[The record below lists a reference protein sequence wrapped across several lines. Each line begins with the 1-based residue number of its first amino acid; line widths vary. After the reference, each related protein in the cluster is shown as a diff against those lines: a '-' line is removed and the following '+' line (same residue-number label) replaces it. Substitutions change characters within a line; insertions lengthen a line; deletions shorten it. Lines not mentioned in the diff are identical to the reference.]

1 MKISSIKSHVLRYEL
16 DKELGY
22 SQQYYKHRTAHLV
35 EIETD
40 EGITGWGEC
49 FGPGNIALANKYIV
63 EKVIQPLIIGEDP
76 INKEYIWHKVYNL
89 LRDSGQK
96 GMPIQALSGIDIALW
111 DILAKK
117 AKLPLYQLL
126 GGKTNNKIP
135 VYGYGMMLQKKS
147 VEELCELFKKEA
159 NQIKEKNFKA
169 MKMKVGL
176 GPKEDL
182 KLVSAVREAIGDDFK
197 LMVDANHAYN
207 KNDAL
212 YVGRGLDEMEIYW
225 FEEPVAP
232 EDYDGYK
239 ELKEKLKTNIAGGEA
254 EFTKYGWNQL
264 IKNNC
269 IDIAQPEV
277 CGLGGITEY
286 LKVSALAQSN
296 FIPIV
301 NHVWGSALS
310 VAVNLHLLTSLPDM
324 PGGLF
329 PAKSML
335 EFDTTEKNIFITDLA
350 EEKFSILGSI
360 SARRHLYFSK
370 TNSVHVFAQR
380 ILHLSLNSE
389 FCWECCSTSSPR

>member
-1 MKISSIKSHVLRYEL
+1 VKITSIKSHVLRYEL

-35 EIETD
+35 EVETD

-63 EKVIQPLIIGEDP
+63 EKVIQPLIKGDDP
-76 INKEYIWHKVYNL
+76 LKKEYIWHKVYNL

-117 AKLPLYQLL
+117 SNLPLYQLL
-126 GGKTNNKIP
+126 GGKTNDKIP
-135 VYGYGMMLQKKS
+135 VYGYGMMLQKKT
-147 VEELCELFKKEA
+147 VDELCELFKNEA

-169 MKMKVGL
+169 MKMKIGM

-182 KLVSAVREAIGDDFK
+182 KLVSAVRDTIGSEFK

-212 YVGRGLDEMEIYW
+212 YVGRGLDEMNIYW

-232 EDYDGYK
+232 EDYDSYK

-310 VAVNLHLLTSLPDM
+310 VAVNLHLLTTLPDM

-329 PAKSML
+329 PTKSML

-350 EEKFSILGSI
+350 EEKFSILDQVKNKNG
-360 SARRHLYFSK
+360 
-370 TNSVHVFAQR
+370 FA
-380 ILHLSLNSE
+380 
-389 FCWECCSTSSPR
+389 SPLENIGIGINPNKDFIKKYEYNG

>member
-350 EEKFSILGSI
+350 EEKFSIIDQVKDEDG
-360 SARRHLYFSK
+360 
-370 TNSVHVFAQR
+370 FASPLEN
-380 ILHLSLNSE
+380 IGIGINPKKE
-389 FCWECCSTSSPR
+389 FIKEYEYNG

>member
-1 MKISSIKSHVLRYEL
+1 MKITSIKSHVLRYEL

-35 EIETD
+35 EVETD

-63 EKVIQPLIIGEDP
+63 EKVIQPLIKGDDP
-76 INKEYIWHKVYNL
+76 LKKENIWHKVYNL

-117 AKLPLYQLL
+117 SNLPLYQLL
-126 GGKTNNKIP
+126 GGKTNDKIP
-135 VYGYGMMLQKKS
+135 VYGYGMMLQKKT
-147 VEELCELFKKEA
+147 VDELCELFKNEA

-169 MKMKVGL
+169 MKMKIGM

-182 KLVSAVREAIGDDFK
+182 KLVSAVRDTIGSEFK

-212 YVGRGLDEMEIYW
+212 YVGKGLDEMNIYW

-310 VAVNLHLLTSLPDM
+310 VAVNLHLLTTLPDM

-329 PAKSML
+329 PTKSML

-350 EEKFSILGSI
+350 EEKFSILDQVKNKNG
-360 SARRHLYFSK
+360 
-370 TNSVHVFAQR
+370 FA
-380 ILHLSLNSE
+380 
-389 FCWECCSTSSPR
+389 SPLENIGIGINPNKAFIKKYEYNG

>member
-329 PAKSML
+329 PTKSML

-350 EEKFSILGSI
+350 EEKFSILDQVKDKDG
-360 SARRHLYFSK
+360 
-370 TNSVHVFAQR
+370 FA
-380 ILHLSLNSE
+380 
-389 FCWECCSTSSPR
+389 SPLENIGIGINPKKDFIKEYEYNG

>member
-76 INKEYIWHKVYNL
+76 TNKEYIWHKVYNL

-264 IKNNC
+264 IKKNC

-350 EEKFSILGSI
+350 EEKFSILDQVKDKDG
-360 SARRHLYFSK
+360 
-370 TNSVHVFAQR
+370 FATPLEN
-380 ILHLSLNSE
+380 IGIGINPKKE
-389 FCWECCSTSSPR
+389 FIKEYEYNG

>member
-1 MKISSIKSHVLRYEL
+1 MKITSIKSHVLRYEL

-35 EIETD
+35 EVETD

-63 EKVIQPLIIGEDP
+63 EKVIQPLIKGDDP
-76 INKEYIWHKVYNL
+76 LKKEYIWHKVYNL

-117 AKLPLYQLL
+117 SNLPLYQLL
-126 GGKTNNKIP
+126 GGKTNDKIP
-135 VYGYGMMLQKKS
+135 VYGYGMMLQKKP
-147 VEELCELFKKEA
+147 VEELCELFKNEA
-159 NQIKEKNFKA
+159 SQIKEKNFKA
-169 MKMKVGL
+169 MKMKIGM

-182 KLVSAVREAIGDDFK
+182 KLVSAVRDTIGSEFK

-212 YVGRGLDEMEIYW
+212 YVGKGLDEMNIYW

-310 VAVNLHLLTSLPDM
+310 VAVNLHLLTTLPDM

-329 PAKSML
+329 PTKSML

-350 EEKFSILGSI
+350 EEKFSILDQVKNKNG
-360 SARRHLYFSK
+360 
-370 TNSVHVFAQR
+370 FA
-380 ILHLSLNSE
+380 
-389 FCWECCSTSSPR
+389 SPLENIGIGINPNKDFIKKYEYNG

>member
-126 GGKTNNKIP
+126 GGKTNSKIP

-182 KLVSAVREAIGDDFK
+182 KIVSAVREAIGDDFK

-212 YVGRGLDEMEIYW
+212 YVGRGLDEMKIYW

-239 ELKEKLKTNIAGGEA
+239 ELKERLKTNIAGGEA

-329 PAKSML
+329 PTKSML

-350 EEKFSILGSI
+350 EEKFSILDQVKDKDG
-360 SARRHLYFSK
+360 
-370 TNSVHVFAQR
+370 FA
-380 ILHLSLNSE
+380 
-389 FCWECCSTSSPR
+389 SPLENIGIGINPKKDFIKEYEYNG

>member
-1 MKISSIKSHVLRYEL
+1 MKITSIKSHVLRYEL

-35 EIETD
+35 EVETD

-63 EKVIQPLIIGEDP
+63 EKVIQPLIKGDDP
-76 INKEYIWHKVYNL
+76 LKKEYIWHKVYNL

-117 AKLPLYQLL
+117 SNLPLYQLL
-126 GGKTNNKIP
+126 GGKTNDKIP
-135 VYGYGMMLQKKS
+135 VYGYGMMLQKKT
-147 VEELCELFKKEA
+147 VDELCELFKNEA

-169 MKMKVGL
+169 MKMKIGM

-182 KLVSAVREAIGDDFK
+182 KLVSAVRDTIGSEFK

-212 YVGRGLDEMEIYW
+212 YVGKGLDEMNIYW

-264 IKNNC
+264 LKNNC

-301 NHVWGSALS
+301 NQVWGSALS
-310 VAVNLHLLTSLPDM
+310 VAVNLHLLTTLPDM

-329 PAKSML
+329 PTKSML
-335 EFDTTEKNIFITDLA
+335 EFDTTEKNIFITDLS
-350 EEKFSILGSI
+350 EEKFSILDQVKNKNG
-360 SARRHLYFSK
+360 
-370 TNSVHVFAQR
+370 FA
-380 ILHLSLNSE
+380 
-389 FCWECCSTSSPR
+389 SPLENIGIGINPNKDFIKKYEYNG

>member
-1 MKISSIKSHVLRYEL
+1 MKITSIKSHVLRYEL

-35 EIETD
+35 EVETD

-63 EKVIQPLIIGEDP
+63 EKVIQPLIKGDDP
-76 INKEYIWHKVYNL
+76 LKKEYIWHKVYNL

-117 AKLPLYQLL
+117 SNLPLYQLL
-126 GGKTNNKIP
+126 GGKTNDKIP
-135 VYGYGMMLQKKS
+135 VYGYGMMLQKKT
-147 VEELCELFKKEA
+147 VQELCELFKNEA
-159 NQIKEKNFKA
+159 SQIKEKNFKA
-169 MKMKVGL
+169 MKMKIGM

-182 KLVSAVREAIGDDFK
+182 KLVSAVRDTIGSEFK

-212 YVGRGLDEMEIYW
+212 YVGKGLDEMNIYW

-310 VAVNLHLLTSLPDM
+310 VAVNLHLLTTLPDM

-329 PAKSML
+329 PTKSML

-350 EEKFSILGSI
+350 EEKFSILDQV
-360 SARRHLYFSK
+360 K
-370 TNSVHVFAQR
+370 TKNGFA
-380 ILHLSLNSE
+380 
-389 FCWECCSTSSPR
+389 SPLENIGIGINPKKDFINKYEYNG

>member
-182 KLVSAVREAIGDDFK
+182 KLVSAVREAIGNDFK

-329 PAKSML
+329 PTKSML

-350 EEKFSILGSI
+350 EEKFSILDQVKNKNG
-360 SARRHLYFSK
+360 
-370 TNSVHVFAQR
+370 FAS
-380 ILHLSLNSE
+380 SLENIGIGINPNKDFIKE
-389 FCWECCSTSSPR
+389 YEYNG

>member
-126 GGKTNNKIP
+126 GGKTNSKIP

-182 KLVSAVREAIGDDFK
+182 KLVSAVREVIGNDFK

-254 EFTKYGWNQL
+254 EFTKYGWNEL

-350 EEKFSILGSI
+350 EEKFSILDQVKDEDG
-360 SARRHLYFSK
+360 
-370 TNSVHVFAQR
+370 FA
-380 ILHLSLNSE
+380 
-389 FCWECCSTSSPR
+389 SPLENIGIGINPKKDFIKEYEYNG

>member
-1 MKISSIKSHVLRYEL
+1 MKITSIKSHVLRYEL

-35 EIETD
+35 EVETD

-63 EKVIQPLIIGEDP
+63 EKVIQPLIKGDDP
-76 INKEYIWHKVYNL
+76 LKKEYIWHKVYNL

-117 AKLPLYQLL
+117 SNLPLYQLL
-126 GGKTNNKIP
+126 GGKTNDKIP
-135 VYGYGMMLQKKS
+135 VYGYGMMLQKKT
-147 VEELCELFKKEA
+147 VQELCELFKNEA
-159 NQIKEKNFKA
+159 SQIKEKNFKA
-169 MKMKVGL
+169 MKMKIGM

-182 KLVSAVREAIGDDFK
+182 KLVSAVRDTIGSEFK

-212 YVGRGLDEMEIYW
+212 YVGKGLDEMNIYW

-264 IKNNC
+264 LKNNC

-310 VAVNLHLLTSLPDM
+310 VAVNLHLLTTLPDM

-329 PAKSML
+329 PTKSML

-350 EEKFSILGSI
+350 EEKFSILDQVKNKNG
-360 SARRHLYFSK
+360 
-370 TNSVHVFAQR
+370 FA
-380 ILHLSLNSE
+380 
-389 FCWECCSTSSPR
+389 SPLENIGIGINPNKDFIKKYEYND

>member
-135 VYGYGMMLQKKS
+135 VYGYGMMLQKKP

-329 PAKSML
+329 PTKSML

-350 EEKFSILGSI
+350 EEKFSILDQVKDKDG
-360 SARRHLYFSK
+360 
-370 TNSVHVFAQR
+370 FATPLEN
-380 ILHLSLNSE
+380 IGIGINPKKDFIKE
-389 FCWECCSTSSPR
+389 YEYNG

>member
-1 MKISSIKSHVLRYEL
+1 MKITSIKSHVLRYEL

-35 EIETD
+35 EVETD

-63 EKVIQPLIIGEDP
+63 EKVIQPLIKGDDP
-76 INKEYIWHKVYNL
+76 LNKEYIWHKVYNL

-117 AKLPLYQLL
+117 SNLPLYQLL
-126 GGKTNNKIP
+126 GGKTNDKIP
-135 VYGYGMMLQKKS
+135 VYGYGMMLQKKT
-147 VEELCELFKKEA
+147 VQELCELFKNEA
-159 NQIKEKNFKA
+159 SQIKEKNFKA
-169 MKMKVGL
+169 MKMKIGM

-182 KLVSAVREAIGDDFK
+182 KLVSAVRDTIGSEFK

-212 YVGRGLDEMEIYW
+212 YVGKGLDEMNIYW

-264 IKNNC
+264 LKNNC

-310 VAVNLHLLTSLPDM
+310 VAVNLHLLTTLPDM

-329 PAKSML
+329 PTKSML

-350 EEKFSILGSI
+350 EEKFSILDQVKNKNG
-360 SARRHLYFSK
+360 
-370 TNSVHVFAQR
+370 FA
-380 ILHLSLNSE
+380 
-389 FCWECCSTSSPR
+389 SPLENIGIGINPNKDFIKKYEYNG

>member
-135 VYGYGMMLQKKS
+135 VYGYGMMLQKKP

-159 NQIKEKNFKA
+159 NQIKEKKFKA

-182 KLVSAVREAIGDDFK
+182 MLVSAVREAIGNNFK
-197 LMVDANHAYN
+197 LMVDANHAY
-207 KNDAL
+207 KRNDAL
-212 YVGRGLDEMEIYW
+212 YVGKGLDEMEIYW

-329 PAKSML
+329 PTKSML

-350 EEKFSILGSI
+350 EEKFSILDQVKDKDG
-360 SARRHLYFSK
+360 
-370 TNSVHVFAQR
+370 FA
-380 ILHLSLNSE
+380 
-389 FCWECCSTSSPR
+389 SPLENIGIGINPKKDFIKEYEYNG

>member
-126 GGKTNNKIP
+126 GGKTNSKIP

-182 KLVSAVREAIGDDFK
+182 KLVSAVREAIGNNFK

-212 YVGRGLDEMEIYW
+212 YVGKGLDEMEIYW

-254 EFTKYGWNQL
+254 EFTKYGWNEL

-329 PAKSML
+329 PTKSML

-350 EEKFSILGSI
+350 EEKFSILDQVKDKDG
-360 SARRHLYFSK
+360 
-370 TNSVHVFAQR
+370 FASPLEN
-380 ILHLSLNSE
+380 IGIGINPKKE
-389 FCWECCSTSSPR
+389 FIKEYEYNG

>member
-111 DILAKK
+111 DILSKK

-147 VEELCELFKKEA
+147 VEELCELFKEEA

-176 GPKEDL
+176 GSKEDL
-182 KLVSAVREAIGDDFK
+182 KLVSAVREAIGDNFR

-212 YVGRGLDEMEIYW
+212 YVGGGLDEMEIYW

-239 ELKEKLKTNIAGGEA
+239 ELKAKLKTNIAGGEA

-329 PAKSML
+329 PTKSML

-350 EEKFSILGSI
+350 EEKFSILDQVKDKDG
-360 SARRHLYFSK
+360 
-370 TNSVHVFAQR
+370 FA
-380 ILHLSLNSE
+380 
-389 FCWECCSTSSPR
+389 SPLENIGIGINPKKDFIKEYEYNG

>member
-182 KLVSAVREAIGDDFK
+182 KLVSAVREVIGNDFK

-207 KNDAL
+207 RNDAL
-212 YVGRGLDEMEIYW
+212 YVGKGLDEMEIYW

-329 PAKSML
+329 PTKSML

-350 EEKFSILGSI
+350 EEKFSILDQVKDKDG
-360 SARRHLYFSK
+360 
-370 TNSVHVFAQR
+370 FASPLEN
-380 ILHLSLNSE
+380 IGIGINPKKE
-389 FCWECCSTSSPR
+389 FIKEYEYNG

>member
-1 MKISSIKSHVLRYEL
+1 MKINSVKSHVLRYEL

-22 SQQYYKHRTAHLV
+22 SQQYYKLRTAHLV
-35 EIETD
+35 EVETD

-135 VYGYGMMLQKKS
+135 VYGYGMMLQKKT

-176 GPKEDL
+176 GPKDDL
-182 KLVSAVREAIGDDFK
+182 KLVSAVRQAIGDNFK

-212 YVGRGLDEMEIYW
+212 YVGRGLDEMDIYW

-232 EDYDGYK
+232 EDYDSYK

-286 LKVSALAQSN
+286 LKISALAQAN

-329 PAKSML
+329 PTKSML

-350 EEKFSILGSI
+350 EEKFSILDQVKDKNG
-360 SARRHLYFSK
+360 
-370 TNSVHVFAQR
+370 FA
-380 ILHLSLNSE
+380 
-389 FCWECCSTSSPR
+389 SPLENIGIGINPKKDFIKEYEYNG

>member
-1 MKISSIKSHVLRYEL
+1 MKINSIKSHVLRYEL

-35 EIETD
+35 EVETD

-135 VYGYGMMLQKKS
+135 VYGYGMMLQKKT

-176 GPKEDL
+176 GPKDDL
-182 KLVSAVREAIGDDFK
+182 KLVSAVREAIGDNFK

-212 YVGRGLDEMEIYW
+212 YVGRGLDEMDIYW

-232 EDYDGYK
+232 GDYDSYK

-286 LKVSALAQSN
+286 LKISALAQAN

-329 PAKSML
+329 PTKSML

-350 EEKFSILGSI
+350 EEKFSILDQVKEKNG
-360 SARRHLYFSK
+360 
-370 TNSVHVFAQR
+370 FA
-380 ILHLSLNSE
+380 
-389 FCWECCSTSSPR
+389 SPLENIGIGINPKKDFIKEYEYNG

>member
-1 MKISSIKSHVLRYEL
+1 VKINSIKSHVLRYEL

-35 EIETD
+35 EVETD

-135 VYGYGMMLQKKS
+135 VYGYGMMLQKKT

-176 GPKEDL
+176 GPKDDL
-182 KLVSAVREAIGDDFK
+182 KLVSAVREAIGDNFK

-207 KNDAL
+207 KNDAM
-212 YVGRGLDEMEIYW
+212 YVGRGLDEMDIYW

-232 EDYDGYK
+232 EDYDSYK

-286 LKVSALAQSN
+286 LKISALAQAN

-329 PAKSML
+329 PTKSML

-350 EEKFSILGSI
+350 EEKFSILDQVKDKNG
-360 SARRHLYFSK
+360 
-370 TNSVHVFAQR
+370 FA
-380 ILHLSLNSE
+380 
-389 FCWECCSTSSPR
+389 SPLENIGIGINPKKDFIKEYEYNG

>member
-1 MKISSIKSHVLRYEL
+1 
-16 DKELGY
+16 
-22 SQQYYKHRTAHLV
+22 
-35 EIETD
+35 
-40 EGITGWGEC
+40 
-49 FGPGNIALANKYIV
+49 
-63 EKVIQPLIIGEDP
+63 
-76 INKEYIWHKVYNL
+76 
-89 LRDSGQK
+89 
-96 GMPIQALSGIDIALW
+96 MPIQALSGIDIALW

-126 GGKTNNKIP
+126 GGKTNSKIP
-135 VYGYGMMLQKKS
+135 VYRYGMMLQKKS

-182 KLVSAVREAIGDDFK
+182 KLVSAVREAIGDNFK

-212 YVGRGLDEMEIYW
+212 YVGKGLDEMEIYW

-232 EDYDGYK
+232 EDYYGYK

-329 PAKSML
+329 PTKSML

-350 EEKFSILGSI
+350 EEKFSILDQVKDKDG
-360 SARRHLYFSK
+360 
-370 TNSVHVFAQR
+370 FASPLEN
-380 ILHLSLNSE
+380 IGIGINPKKE
-389 FCWECCSTSSPR
+389 FIKEYEHNG

>member
-1 MKISSIKSHVLRYEL
+1 MKITSIKSHVLRYEL

-35 EIETD
+35 EVETD

-49 FGPGNIALANKYIV
+49 FGPGNIALANKYVV
-63 EKVIQPLIIGEDP
+63 EKVIQPLIKGDDP
-76 INKEYIWHKVYNL
+76 LNKEYIWHKVYNL

-117 AKLPLYQLL
+117 ANLPLYQLL

-135 VYGYGMMLQKKS
+135 VYGYGMMLQKKP
-147 VEELCELFKKEA
+147 VEELCELFKNEA

-169 MKMKVGL
+169 MKMKIGM
-176 GPKEDL
+176 GPKKDL
-182 KLVSAVREAIGDDFK
+182 KLVSAVRDAIGSEFK

-212 YVGRGLDEMEIYW
+212 YVGRGLDEMNIYW

-232 EDYDGYK
+232 EDHDGYK
-239 ELKEKLKTNIAGGEA
+239 ELKKKLNTNIAGGEA

-329 PAKSML
+329 PTKSML

-350 EEKFSILGSI
+350 EEKFSILDQVKNKNG
-360 SARRHLYFSK
+360 
-370 TNSVHVFAQR
+370 FAS
-380 ILHLSLNSE
+380 SLENIGIGINPNKDFIKE
-389 FCWECCSTSSPR
+389 YEYNG

>member
-76 INKEYIWHKVYNL
+76 TNKEYIWHKVYNL

-182 KLVSAVREAIGDDFK
+182 RLVSAVREAIGDDFK

-264 IKNNC
+264 IKKNC

-350 EEKFSILGSI
+350 EEKFSILDQVKNKDG
-360 SARRHLYFSK
+360 
-370 TNSVHVFAQR
+370 FA
-380 ILHLSLNSE
+380 
-389 FCWECCSTSSPR
+389 SPLENIGIGINPKKDFIKEYEYNG

>member
-1 MKISSIKSHVLRYEL
+1 MKIVSIKSHVLRYEL
-16 DKELGY
+16 EKELGY
-22 SQQYYKHRTAHLV
+22 SQQYYKHRTVHLV

-49 FGPGNIALANKYIV
+49 FGPGNIALANKFIV
-63 EKVIQPLIIGEDP
+63 EKVIQPLIKGEDP
-76 INKEYIWHKVYNL
+76 TNKEYIWHKVYNL

-96 GMPIQALSGIDIALW
+96 GMPIQALSGVDIALW
-111 DILAKK
+111 DILSKK
-117 AKLPLYQLL
+117 ANLPLYKLI
-126 GGKTNNKIP
+126 GGKTNSQIP

-147 VEELCELFKKEA
+147 VNELTELFKEESKK
-159 NQIKEKNFKA
+159 IKEKNFKA
-169 MKMKVGL
+169 MKMKIGL
-176 GPKEDL
+176 GPKDDL
-182 KLVSAVREAIGDDFK
+182 KLVKTVREEVGDDFK

-207 KNDAL
+207 TIDAM
-212 YVGRGLDEMEIYW
+212 YVGKGLDEMDIFW

-232 EDYDGYK
+232 EDYEGYK
-239 ELKEKLKTNIAGGEA
+239 ELKDNLKTNIAGGEA

-264 IKNNC
+264 IKKRC

-310 VAVNLHLLTSLPDM
+310 VAVNLHLMTVQPDM

-329 PAKSML
+329 PFKPML
-335 EFDTTEKNIFITDLA
+335 EFDTTDKNIFITDLST
-350 EEKFSILGSI
+350 ENFSVLEQVKKNNGYVKPIENIGIGISPDKDFIKKFEING
-360 SARRHLYFSK
+360 
-370 TNSVHVFAQR
+370 
-380 ILHLSLNSE
+380 
-389 FCWECCSTSSPR
+389 

>member
-1 MKISSIKSHVLRYEL
+1 MKISSVQSHVLRYEL

-40 EGITGWGEC
+40 DGITGWGEC

-169 MKMKVGL
+169 MKMKIGL

-182 KLVSAVREAIGDDFK
+182 KLVSAVRETIGNKFK

-212 YVGRGLDEMEIYW
+212 YVGKGLDEMEIYW

-239 ELKEKLKTNIAGGEA
+239 ELKEKLNTNIAGGEA

-264 IKNNC
+264 IKKNC

-310 VAVNLHLLTSLPDM
+310 VAVNLHLLTSLPNM

-329 PAKSML
+329 PTKSML

-350 EEKFSILGSI
+350 EEKFSILDQVKDKNGFVSPLENI
-360 SARRHLYFSK
+360 GIGINPRKDFIKEY
-370 TNSVHVFAQR
+370 
-380 ILHLSLNSE
+380 E
-389 FCWECCSTSSPR
+389 FNG